1 MAKIFESILKW
12 RYWMF
17 AILIFFLGI
26 CISMHVSS
34 CVISNEGTVLTFVGI
49 LATFVVVSN
58 YYQVVEIERKMNE
71 KIENLESKILDI
83 NTLKEDITNT
93 LSKNNQSVIF
103 ELVKLIRKYE
113 NANKKKKEKI
123 INQLYS
129 FNEIESDIVRDK
141 VFEIIGRI
149 INTKIRSKITH
160 AFTEQIL
167 SLIATFLSSKLNDK
181 SFLALSEISL
191 NYALDLTYNTFIKTK
206 KIAPAENSIKIVS
219 HINNLSSTRNIPELT
234 NKINWFFDYM
244 ETQLNRTDVGDQVDA
259 LKLLKVFKDDLPNF
273 DNSFP
278 FYKDHALRDRME
290 KEINEE
296 K

>member
-1 MAKIFESILKW
+1 M
-12 RYWMF
+12 
-17 AILIFFLGI
+17 
-26 CISMHVSS
+26 
-34 CVISNEGTVLTFVGI
+34 TFVGI
-49 LATFVVVSN
+49 LATFIVVSN
-58 YYQVVEIERKMNE
+58 YYQVIEIERKMNE

-83 NTLKEDITNT
+83 NSLKEDITNT
-93 LSKNNQSVIF
+93 LSKNNQSVIL

-113 NANKKKKEKI
+113 NANKKKKEEI
-123 INQLYS
+123 IDQLYS
-129 FNEIESDIVRDK
+129 FSEIESEIVRDK

-149 INTKIRSKITH
+149 INKKIRSKITH

-167 SLIATFLSSKLNDK
+167 SLIATFLSPELNDK
-181 SFLALSEISL
+181 SFLAFSEISL

-219 HINNLSSTRNIPELT
+219 HINNISSTRNIPELT

-244 ETQLNRTDVGDQVDA
+244 ETQLNRADVGDQVDA

-278 FYKDHALRDRME
+278 FYKDHALRDY
-290 KEINEE
+290 NTPQNLDHWLS
-296 K
+296 